1 MSVSQTST
9 DLMEATARRFDEV
22 NRSLDAMLRR
32 LMGELEIL
40 RTQWTGA
47 GGRSFDRVKQA
58 WAADQEKLHRA
69 LAETATAIRTSG
81 RQYAQADESAAARVT
96 APGGTMP
103 L

>member
-9 DLMEATARRFDEV
+9 ELMQTTARRFDDV
-22 NRSLDAMLRR
+22 GSSLDGMLRR
-32 LMGELEIL
+32 LMSELEGL

-47 GGRSFDRVKQA
+47 GGRSFEQVKQA

-69 LAETATAIRTSG
+69 LAETANAVRTAG
-81 RQYAQADESAAARVT
+81 QQYTVTDTAAADRFT
-96 APGGTMP
+96 AHHTLP